1 MQSPQAGRSEEPS
14 AARMSQE
21 RIVTLEGLMEQA
33 VSPMNWEAAL
43 CAVERNEGAPGP
55 DGMKARELRRH
66 LAVHG
71 EMTRQR
77 LLEGR
82 YVPGAARRKE
92 LPKPDGGT
100 RPLSIPNVQERFVQ
114 QLLLGVLEPLFEPG
128 FSECS
133 YGFRRG
139 RSAQQAVKAAQSYA
153 QEGLTWV
160 VDMDITKFFD
170 RVNHDLLMHRIGVVV
185 RDKRVL
191 KLIGGY
197 LRAGVIMPKGELVRS
212 EEGTP
217 QGGPLS
223 PLLAN
228 IYLDALDKE
237 LEQRGLRFA
246 RYADDCNI
254 YVASQA
260 AAERVMASLT
270 GWIARHL
277 RLEVNARKS
286 GVGRPWERKF
296 LGFTLTVALLITVA
310 STSMARFENKV
321 RELWKGGQPRTS
333 SQLREQWRNYV
344 QGWWGYFCL
353 AEDRRPIFRK
363 EPWVRR
369 HIRKCFWQRWH
380 SATGRVRALRKLNVP
395 RERAG
400 IGRMSSKA
408 WAAAKHPVMQEAL
421 SNCQLRR
428 YGFLMPSDFD
438 AIKRDGTNRRMRKT
452 ARPVV

>member
-1 MQSPQAGRSEEPS
+1 
-14 AARMSQE
+14 MSQE
-21 RIVTLEGLMEQA
+21 RTATLEGLMEAA
-33 VSPMNWEAAL
+33 VNPSNWEAAL

-55 DGMKARELRRH
+55 DGMKAKELRRH
-66 LAVHG
+66 LRQHG
-71 EMTRQR
+71 EMIRKR

-82 YVPGAARRKE
+82 YVPSAARRKE

-100 RPLSIPNVQERFVQ
+100 RPLSIPNVQDRFVQ
-114 QLLLGVLEPLFEPG
+114 LLLLGVLEPLFEPG
-128 FSECS
+128 FSDSS

-139 RSAQQAVKAAQSYA
+139 RSAQQAVQAAQSYA
-153 QEGLTWV
+153 RDGLTWV

-170 RVNHDLLMHRIGVVV
+170 RVNHDLLMQRIGTVV

-237 LEQRGLRFA
+237 LEKRGLRFA

-254 YVASQA
+254 YVRSKA

-270 GWIARHL
+270 GWLTRKL
-277 RLEVNARKS
+277 RLEVNASKS

-296 LGFTLTVALLITVA
+296 LGFTLTVNLLITLA
-310 STSMARFENKV
+310 ATSMARFEAKV
-321 RELWKGGQPRTS
+321 RELWNGRQPLTS
-333 SQLREQWRNYV
+333 VELRDQWRSYV
-344 QGWWGYFCL
+344 QGWWGYFSL
-353 AEDRRPIFRK
+353 AEDRRPILYK
-363 EPWVRR
+363 EGWVRR

-380 SATGRVRALRKLNVP
+380 SSAGRVNALRKLGVP
-395 RERAG
+395 PSRADL
-400 IGRMSSKA
+400 GRSNRGA
-408 WAAAKHPVMQEAL
+408 WRIATHAVMQEAL
-421 SNCQLRR
+421 SKRHLRA
-428 YGFLMPSDFD
+428 YGFLVPSDLD
-438 AIKRDGTNRRMRKT
+438 ALKRDGSNRRMRKT
-452 ARPVV
+452 ARPVVWEP

>member
-1 MQSPQAGRSEEPS
+1 MQSPQAGRSEELPE
-14 AARMSQE
+14 ARMSQE
-21 RIVTLEGLMEQA
+21 RTATLEELMEAA
-33 VSPMNWEAAL
+33 VNPSNWEAAL

-55 DGMKARELRRH
+55 DGIKAKELRRH
-66 LAVHG
+66 LRQHG
-71 EMTRQR
+71 EMIRKR

-82 YVPGAARRKE
+82 YVPSAARRKD

-100 RPLSIPNVQERFVQ
+100 RPLSIPNVQDRFVQ
-114 QLLLGVLEPLFEPG
+114 LLLLGVLEPLFEPG
-128 FSECS
+128 FSDSS

-139 RSAQQAVKAAQSYA
+139 RSAQQAVQAAQSYA
-153 QEGLTWV
+153 RDGLTWV

-170 RVNHDLLMHRIGVVV
+170 RVNHDLLMQRIGTVV

-254 YVASQA
+254 YVRSKA
-260 AAERVMASLT
+260 AAKRVLASLT
-270 GWIARHL
+270 GWLTRKL
-277 RLEVNARKS
+277 RLEVNASKS

-296 LGFTLTVALLITVA
+296 LGFTLTVNLLITLA
-310 STSMARFENKV
+310 ATSMTRFEAKV
-321 RELWKGGQPRTS
+321 RELWDARQPLTS
-333 SQLREQWRNYV
+333 VELRNQWRSYV
-344 QGWWGYFCL
+344 QGWWGYFRL
-353 AEDRRPIFRK
+353 AEDRRPILYK
-363 EPWVRR
+363 ERWVRR
-369 HIRKCFWQRWH
+369 HMRKCFWQRWH
-380 SATGRVRALRKLNVP
+380 SPAGRVRALSKLGLP
-395 RERAG
+395 PDRAG
-400 IGRMSSKA
+400 YGRLNAGA
-408 WAAAKHPVMQEAL
+408 WRASTCPMMQEAL
-421 SNCQLRR
+421 SNRQLRA
-428 YGFLMPSDFD
+428 YGFFVPSDLD
-438 AIKRDGTNRRMRKT
+438 AIKRDGSNRRMRKT